1 MNVDGKVNK
10 RTAIARDGVADF
22 LWRQAQLQLQ
32 NIMPAYLEHHCREHQ
47 CSSAIGTGLVEP
59 H

>member
-10 RTAIARDGVADF
+10 RTVIARDGVADF

-32 NIMPAYLEHHCREHQ
+32 NIMPAYLEHHC
-47 CSSAIGTGLVEP
+47 
-59 H
+59 